1 MSRWLLAGYAIVFV
15 VVAFRYRRRAWRAV
29 VPTLLASGLA
39 VGTVG
44 LLGEP
49 VSLLHILA
57 LWVLLGMGVDYAIF
71 LLEHPSADAGEAWLA
86 VGVGAV
92 STFLAFG
99 LLATSESP
107 AVHAFGLT
115 MGIGIITV
123 WPLSPLIV
131 DGLDAPEC
139 TKAMFS
145 SLVRRLRIS
154 RHDRK

>member
-1 MSRWLLAGYAIVFV
+1 
-15 VVAFRYRRRAWRAV
+15 
-29 VPTLLASGLA
+29 
-39 VGTVG
+39 
-44 LLGEP
+44 
-49 VSLLHILA
+49 
-57 LWVLLGMGVDYAIF
+57 MGVDYAIF

-123 WPLSPLIV
+123 WLLSPLIV
-131 DGLDAPEC
+131 DGLDAPEGI
-139 TKAMFS
+139 KAIFS
-145 SLVRRLRIS
+145 SRVRPS
-154 RHDRK
+154 RSRNQDSK